1 MKPSRVRFP
10 RASAFALTL
19 ALLPCAAPAQETQAT
34 GQTEEAQ
41 EARLLLPPGP
51 RDQRI
56 VEVKHADPAALARV
70 LNVFP
75 IHVVAHPDM
84 GLITLRGTPEDV
96 AAAAEAAARLDLPPE
111 PTRSIEIVAHVLGAS
126 KTEDLSGGVP
136 SGLEEVAR
144 QLREVFGYR
153 GVELV
158 DSVVLRVRDRAEGQV
173 TGVMAAGPGQP
184 TIPYELGFNRVSV
197 ANGGE
202 AEVRIDGLRFE
213 AQVEIKARATGA
225 PETMVSHHRLVRL
238 VTDVE
243 VQPGQKAVVGKAAA
257 GGESQGLILVLEARI
272 LD

>member
-10 RASAFALTL
+10 RASAL
-19 ALLPCAAPAQETQAT
+19 ALALALAACVAPATAQETGET
-34 GQTEEAQ
+34 REEARSAPQ
-41 EARLLLPPGP
+41 A

-56 VEVKHADPAALARV
+56 VEVKHADPSALARV
-70 LNVFP
+70 LSVFP
-75 IHVVAHPDM
+75 VHVQAHPDL
-84 GLITLRGTPEDV
+84 GLLTIRGGPEDV
-96 AAAAEAAARLDLPPE
+96 AAAAEAAARLDLPPA

-126 KTEDLSGGVP
+126 KTEDLPGGVP
-136 SGLEEVAR
+136 AGLEEVAR

-158 DSVVLRVRDRAEGQV
+158 DSVALRVRDRAEGQV
-173 TGVMAAGPGQP
+173 TGVMAAGPTQE
-184 TIPYELGFNRVSV
+184 TIPYEIGFNRVSV

-213 AQVEIKARATGA
+213 AQVKLRVKSSGA
-225 PETMVSHHRLVRL
+225 PDGFVIHSHTVRL

-243 VQPGQKAVVGKAAA
+243 VQEGQKAVVGKAAA
-257 GGESQGLILVLEARI
+257 GAESQGLILVLEARV

>member
-1 MKPSRVRFP
+1 
-10 RASAFALTL
+10 A
-19 ALLPCAAPAQETQAT
+19 CAAPATAQETGET
-34 GQTEEAQ
+34 REEAWSAPQ
-41 EARLLLPPGP
+41 A

-56 VEVKHADPAALARV
+56 VEVKHADPSALARV

-96 AAAAEAAARLDLPPE
+96 EAAAEAAARLDLPPA

-126 KTEDLSGGVP
+126 KTADLPGGVP
-136 SGLEEVAR
+136 AGLEEVAR

-184 TIPYELGFNRVSV
+184 TIPYEIGFNRVSV

-213 AQVEIKARATGA
+213 AQIEIKVRATGA
-225 PETMVSHHRLVRL
+225 PETTVSHHRLVRL

-257 GGESQGLILVLEARI
+257 GAESQGLILVLEARI

>member
-1 MKPSRVRFP
+1 MRPSRVRFP
-10 RASAFALTL
+10 RASALAVAL
-19 ALLPCAAPAQETQAT
+19 ALLPCAAPAPAQQTQ
-34 GQTEEAQ
+34 EAQ
-41 EARLLLPPGP
+41 AAQEGKMRPGP

-56 VEVKHADPAALARV
+56 VEVKHADPSALARV

-96 AAAAEAAARLDLPPE
+96 AAAAEAAARLDLPPA

-126 KTEDLSGGVP
+126 KTEDLPGGVP
-136 SGLEEVAR
+136 PDLEEVAR

-158 DSVVLRVRDRAEGQV
+158 DSVVVRARDRAEAQV
-173 TGVMAAGPGQP
+173 SGVMAAGLGEAI
-184 TIPYELGFNRVSV
+184 IPYQLGFNRVSV
-197 ANGGE
+197 MDGSEDGI
-202 AEVRIDGLRFE
+202 RIDGLLFE
-213 AQVEIKARATGA
+213 ARINTDEPVGDPPKGVR
-225 PETMVSHHRLVRL
+225 SRSDLVRL
-238 VTDVE
+238 ITDLDLKVD
-243 VQPGQKAVVGKAAA
+243 QKAVVGKAAA

>member
-10 RASAFALTL
+10 RASAL
-19 ALLPCAAPAQETQAT
+19 ALALALAACAAPATAQETGET
-34 GQTEEAQ
+34 REEARS
-41 EARLLLPPGP
+41 APH

-56 VEVKHADPAALARV
+56 VEVKHADPSALARV
-70 LNVFP
+70 LSVFP
-75 IHVVAHPDM
+75 VHVQAHPDL
-84 GLITLRGTPEDV
+84 GLLTIRGGPEDV
-96 AAAAEAAARLDLPPE
+96 AAAAEAAARLDLPPA

-126 KTEDLSGGVP
+126 KTEDLPGGVP
-136 SGLEEVAR
+136 AGLEEVAR

-158 DSVVLRVRDRAEGQV
+158 DSVALRVRDRAEGQV
-173 TGVMAAGPGQP
+173 TGVMAAGPTQE
-184 TIPYELGFNRVSV
+184 TIPYEIGFNRVSV

-213 AQVEIKARATGA
+213 AQVKLRVKSSGA
-225 PETMVSHHRLVRL
+225 PDGFVIHSHTVRL

-243 VQPGQKAVVGKAAA
+243 VQEGQKAVVGKAAA
-257 GGESQGLILVLEARI
+257 GAESQGLILVLEARV